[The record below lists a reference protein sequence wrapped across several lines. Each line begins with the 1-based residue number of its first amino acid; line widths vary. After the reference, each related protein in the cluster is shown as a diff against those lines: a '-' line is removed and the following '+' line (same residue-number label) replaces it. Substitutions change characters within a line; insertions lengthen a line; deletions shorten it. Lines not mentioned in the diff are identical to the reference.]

1 MLEIKSYDDW
11 TNSEDQL
18 QADPVDSLK
27 NYADYVRSGYYK
39 AGMLNEENERE
50 IISGVQERA
59 IGDGLIAP
67 DAPEEEQNNFLG
79 SLVGP
84 TQNNDTN
91 ARFVLDHLRTG
102 SESGIDPNDAKVAT
116 LDKYL
121 AMKQAAPEQ
130 VADLQPTVDEIL
142 ADKSLV
148 KRAKMSA
155 VDRGEYSIAAI
166 DEDDGSRSLY
176 TGATA
181 KPDSIKGEVDSLLAS
196 GAISTSDLYRIDQ
209 SVKPINGGLSN
220 SSENFRFDM
229 FRRTVGELAKNDKD
243 LGDFI
248 QSSASAKR
256 EAKLAEQNTTGEAI
270 LAGAKTALSYP
281 FIKFGEAVVGAGNIL
296 MGKETQEPAY
306 APDTKVSDI
315 LAGNDEI
322 RKKFSAEEIEKFS
335 NDLTTTAAG
344 AVYRADRP
352 ETGIATDSMGN
363 TLIAPQLLANKQAF
377 EAAVTVAP
385 LNADQQKQARSER
398 TVLLEQS
405 APELKRVILEE
416 EPEAASAYAKAKASG
431 LTDAQFVE
439 QWVGE
444 SKNYDAF
451 NTRLEQFGKSAW
463 KTVAEIPL
471 GLAALGG
478 NEWATKQM
486 VDMSRDQSRREEYAR
501 LFGDQFGL
509 GFQMINTVPQVA
521 TDIALTIG
529 TGGIFAGAKTLAK
542 TGALSVKSLLRTS
555 AKFALSNVDEAAA
568 VAFKSAAVAGGEA
581 GVGNAI
587 KSVGASLAT
596 KFAEQSPVFT
606 TSFIRSATS
615 TYGSIYS
622 QMPDT
627 MSHEEKHKNS
637 LGYAMAAGLSTGI
650 ITSGMGLLGRGGVE
664 EIATKRVRA
673 MFAGET
679 EESVL
684 ASGGKPVPVDKMNY
698 RQAKQVYENLK
709 NEGQFVSDAVFQ
721 KAMRSA
727 ISGTYKNWM
736 RTTLGGALH
745 ESIEEALDQGVQMKL
760 EDAALDKET
769 PLSEKVAQVFTAGII
784 GGVMGGVSAG
794 ATQFGKVNKSEAAL
808 VYEGKASGL
817 ENIAKKLRETNS
829 NATADYVQR
838 LMDDAR
844 AKANAATQADIKA
857 QEGVAKGKAT
867 EVVADVKE
875 KQVVPIDT
883 FLQAFFGKPQVA
895 AEQEVAQ
902 PETVTF
908 LNDLIGEPASYGGF
922 SGTLELADN
931 QEEVRLKLDRPYKQ
945 KGGEPVTHINL
956 GPRLQNADSVI
967 TKYPTLMR
975 TGDDIYG
982 IKAGTPYITVGST
995 KEKFAPKP
1003 LPEGQT
1009 IDDRFEVMRDDDGT
1023 VRSITIKDA
1032 VSLKN
1037 GTVSMPVSVTDPSMI
1052 RAFAKEYNIDIAPPA
1067 PELADGQLQFGF
1079 AEGEI
1084 KDAEAP
1090 TEEEVAKGTE
1100 GQLEFN
1106 LDQTPEQQATQAIL
1120 NRFDTEISDIKEKLK
1135 DTNLNEVRR
1144 GRLQDR
1150 LKRIQKD
1157 KRSYSAETIQM
1168 GMLTPDQQA
1177 LYNSPDV
1184 EWNTQLDQIRNSYE
1198 LTQDIAPVVTKIL
1211 RGSLKYNT
1219 AQTFESVD
1227 SDLLD
1232 TIQEM
1237 ADEIV
1242 SFAADT
1248 DNQVSD
1254 KIRKETLTYYNG
1266 LSDRIKLVR
1275 QYVDERDINTI
1286 KNELEDLGYEV
1297 TQQLRKPEP
1306 KPYPVTNIL
1315 HYLISKG
1322 KLKTVDIVAGLEAE
1336 GDTGSL
1342 TKQTLSDFK
1351 YIPETREIE
1360 FNDPD
1365 GNVIYFPLNNVDIS
1379 STEMQKKLAK
1389 NEANAKAFIK
1399 EERASAKAAAN
1410 APEPEV
1416 EPEIP
1421 LDERVTNF
1429 LTLVTNYTNK
1439 LSELKGRSKLLDKSR
1454 TDQARVEAEFK
1465 VIRSEANQAIKD
1477 TLTSLAAE
1485 IKERNDLQEGLRREM
1500 VDQIT
1505 LSIFGK
1511 GGFVPVSGSKAQFG
1525 RIIEPSV
1532 GLKTKSVVY
1541 PADKFRVSTEEDF
1554 FNQLVQS
1561 GQVVNLPTVGATIAS
1576 AANMFTTNN
1585 GLLTYPA
1592 FSEAIV
1598 ERVENEGQEVANPN
1612 AYIKDKNNL
1621 LRERVHQLYPPT
1633 GSVEYIFEGP
1643 QGKQVDTRLAAQ
1655 LESKRVELSNIKAK
1669 AKAKNFDAST
1679 QIATIEK
1686 EITELRKKVK
1696 DIPKYRIGKGVF
1708 DMIRS
1713 QKLTDQFYPVEK
1725 GYLNGEAV
1733 TYGVFTNDIEII
1745 RAQIADSLRIVI
1757 PASFKGILNPA
1768 IHVAS
1773 DGVTV
1778 DGYFEPARDNPVLIG
1793 QFLSKLDTRRNSS
1806 EDPEDKARRTKYD
1819 VRAEL
1824 FVNNMVKP
1832 SDIKKFDLGTS
1843 GLIKLVYDGA
1853 TRFLKANAYSP
1864 SPDAKLPL
1872 TTEGIEEAS
1881 RDALIDFTSRIN
1893 EWRLA
1898 KHVVAKVIASI
1909 DWKTRIR
1916 SSEGK
1921 ELIARALNTSVSNN
1935 NVAFNDLP
1943 QELRRLL
1950 IKEDT
1955 NNLTDAVKNSNLAY
1969 YVREMFSGLDDKTI
1983 ANNIVKLDIGFKGT
1997 DPTSVMKQYGMYLFQ
2012 NATSIEG
2019 KFYTM
2024 PDPRKYLAETKI
2036 VEGKAKTTLGRDFST
2051 IANKHAKRERAEST
2065 NLPSI
2070 SIDALEE
2077 TFGGDFEFSDLVAG
2091 GRPYWQILL
2100 DATQQRRE
2108 MGLTLNDYTDNTYS
2122 ERFGVALSPF
2132 STVFHDRGQL
2142 LATELENTVRGNK
2155 ELGKAFRAIAK
2166 MVNLDTPAELAKV
2179 SDDVLVSILAKKLSD
2194 DALFRTNGGYA
2205 NVVMSLLS
2213 ETQEGQMAAGLMILK
2228 GWLPPVMIATRDDK
2242 RVQVPLRSPSERQS
2256 KVPASPPTPRNAS
2269 PVGFVIIEEAKR
2281 VSEAEAKN
2289 EYVTTIADVEA
2300 YEANKQKALARI
2312 AGTLTKLG
2320 EEKAIALQTIE
2331 EARARISNG
2340 FNLLNAMVRPEVG
2353 PASARGADIKV
2364 ISGDERAFWTSALT
2378 TQVNTGLAE
2387 IESLSRKLSNY
2398 QKLVS
2403 AQEQSTANNP
2413 SRLDLEIKRYSIALK
2428 DPKLINDPEQRTL
2441 LRDKYNE
2448 LNSLKHYITFNGQSI
2463 IDGITS
2469 SIKTKQ
2475 DQFDRIS
2482 NVKGNGASALYGVI
2496 LDIESSFQQLTNNR
2510 EYIDRLSDASKG
2522 LVESEIKRVEYLMS
2536 LPQWKQLAIAT
2547 ENHPAQLRFRT
2558 DLDPEQQSRVDKYN
2572 KDLKTKQDYDAFA
2585 TQRKEELRNSLVENG
2600 ISGLGSELLTPYVD
2614 PADVV
2619 APEFFEGVNWGRR
2632 PEMYTNAEATGPVEV
2647 TTPRSPEEVA
2657 KNIRQFSE
2665 SINSITKGINVNPNG
2680 VEVTELPTRVTEGG
2694 QTKVL
2699 SKVRPVSYESEIP
2712 SNAVDYPTRMTNEG
2726 RARVLPRVR
2735 SIDQIRFDF
2744 SLSTLDPAL
2753 RDVARQENIR
2763 MMNELGLVS
2772 EDSNSILRALS
2783 VLSNRGT
2790 AQQQAIVSILNAAP
2804 DLIRSVN
2811 IGIVD
2816 MQASFA
2822 GLYDK
2827 SNNTIL
2833 LNLSEHNGRGLA
2845 DVLLHELIHA
2855 VTVRVINNP
2864 TTAQQR
2870 AAVQRLEQIRNF
2882 ALANAIKNGI
2892 DTDPTMQLGLSSLE
2906 EFVTYALTAPEFT
2919 PLLNGLTKPQER
2931 TILRRM
2937 IDGILSIFGFEPKS
2951 RPQTA
2956 NAINELLDFTKMS
2969 LAHSNT
2975 FNMDS
2980 RWSSTLPNVSSENA
2994 KASNITRIKAAE
3006 KIQQTLRN
3014 AAEGSDA
3021 IVYASS
3027 RLRLV
3032 SSIQP
3037 SIQQALGEAVRYNE
3051 QIGAKETGEVLR
3063 PHMTQK
3069 QSVLLDVLLERV
3081 SPDLR
3086 VSFLNNLDSAYY
3098 RNNKE
3103 GIPSG
3108 VYLTR
3113 SNAIELYLDN
3123 LQLSPMK
3130 ALAQTYLHEMV
3141 HAATVESIRSNSSY
3155 RAEIKDLMTHVKNN
3169 LPRRTKAYGFTDELE
3184 FISEALSNS
3193 RFQTLLSSVPSRR
3206 EGNLTVLDEL
3216 VDFVKRVLGIK
3227 NRGTALEDALELAL
3241 LTTGDIDGLRPLSP
3255 NESSTFDEITITQN
3269 SQSEGGKITQR
3280 RYAVRGTTP
3289 PHMSDPKYLDSVKAG
3304 KLDYARK
3311 VVDRLAEMY
3320 GLDPQLEPTVLY
3332 NKSGEVIPL
3341 AERFAE
3347 AYSNTRYV
3355 RGSEAQGQGTV
3366 DAFDKEYLAAVE
3378 AGDTATM
3385 QRMVDEAAKAAGF
3398 ERVYHGTFAGYAPR
3412 STEKTIK
3419 LTLENLNFP
3428 AFFTN
3433 SQGDPSYK
3441 TRGGMD
3447 TRRGTSVEAFARIT
3461 DGYTVGPQD
3470 QYRHYEIQNRTD
3482 LKSAAAITYD
3492 EAGNVIPLS
3501 QRFDLN
3507 SKDIRYVRGSEAQG
3521 QGPIDVVSEI
3531 QRILPEGITLEF
3543 DNTMVGQMG
3552 ARRSRPN
3559 SIIVN
3564 PDTVNDLVYKLS
3576 DANARSAVRT
3586 FVDEELAHL
3595 ASYRTFTEDDF
3606 ANIAKNM
3613 GESMRGLVADMLYSN
3628 SESDYTKRQA
3638 MIAADLESGALTESD
3653 IAAEWVRSEM
3663 TRMAVGRSR
3672 EEHLAFLRT
3681 NPSLLAKFLEGV
3693 RAFITELKARF
3704 SKTPTASTAAKI
3716 SMASREFRSLR
3727 NGGVLPAPEVST
3739 EGELGDTTHFINA
3752 VEGNIAEGQED
3763 RTSFNLPIASTNP
3776 SKVAEFW
3783 KKAQQKMYDM
3793 PLELRRLTNQR
3804 DGSLGSIEYTMQD
3817 FAKRYPKLR
3826 DEALSAGIAIE
3837 DIGTI
3842 LGTTAPAVQGEARK
3856 ELQRKVRQFKAD
3868 NAEDPN
3874 ITRLAEDYEAK
3885 LTQPIADQFYV
3896 EFRKNQKVME
3906 DQLRAKGFGALVDYL
3921 VEFRQEVNKYKQIIN
3936 FDESNDVYLTR
3947 TFNYFTTEGW
3957 SLAASKGGIVEI
3969 DGKTVDFNKLRAA
3982 AADHFR
3988 AEVLFDAKNEG
3999 QTLTEDQIASKTIAY
4014 LDKYLKKLDEQAADS
4029 KELGTLNTV
4038 KRDVNRLLRKK
4049 DFDEPLR
4056 ALLGE
4061 VTDPFENAVRTI
4073 YSVGRLA
4080 ANDRFLRNF
4089 AREAIK
4095 SGLASRERT
4104 DGMTLLFPPN
4114 QNAELGDLAGLYVRS
4129 DVAAAIKQELGPKN
4143 RDQDTRSMELINSI
4157 GKGLAWVSGAA
4168 VTTQTLGSVGF
4179 YPRNIL
4185 GGMALSAAQ
4194 GIINPLYAREAARL
4208 SIRAN
4213 LLGAESQEQRDTI
4226 RRLTELQILRDETR
4240 GRMAMDM
4247 LNGFTAGVDEQ
4258 LDDLLNELVE
4268 VQATGDISKIAK
4280 RFNLKKGTKVTV
4292 EFLASLNNVIDS
4304 AFKVNAYMYELDQ
4317 LKKAYGTESLGS
4329 LEVKAARKVKLTFPT
4344 HSDQLSFAK
4353 SFNKSPFAMIVLPF
4367 VRWKSE
4373 VLRTMFNTIPLAMEE
4388 INSGNDVMRARGIKR
4403 LVGFSSTVAGGGT
4416 AFGLIFGSLFGLLT
4430 GGKDKEDKDQKLGRV
4445 LTNEELS
4452 ALREGLP
4459 DWQKNHGVFARLIG
4473 KDGVQVIDM
4482 SNILPHSQLTDIV
4495 KLGAQGNVKAIG
4507 EYIAKDLIG
4516 TQIAA
4521 NALFEVAKNQDG
4533 FGNPIA
4539 LQSDNA
4545 AQAYAK
4551 LFLHAAKSAFFPSAA
4566 KKIME
4571 ATRYGQQ
4578 DAMLLV
4584 AGELT
4589 GARPTVMKKS
4599 DIEYRAMSKIRTAMD
4614 EDLALLN
4621 PIYSAKGF
4629 DVGNVGDQVGKY
4641 QSATNVT
4648 QGRLYDFMQNM
4659 KSMGSTE
4666 EGLIATG
4673 KRARISNQRL
4683 GYAIAG
4689 ENYSWV
4695 PNEAAFKKII
4705 ENKTRGGEQ
4714 DPMPLVDELIKVT
4727 VPNKPINYNVAQPF
4741 IK

>member
-1 MLEIKSYDDW
+1 
-11 TNSEDQL
+11 
-18 QADPVDSLK
+18 
-27 NYADYVRSGYYK
+27 
-39 AGMLNEENERE
+39 
-50 IISGVQERA
+50 
-59 IGDGLIAP
+59 
-67 DAPEEEQNNFLG
+67 
-79 SLVGP
+79 
-84 TQNNDTN
+84 
-91 ARFVLDHLRTG
+91 
-102 SESGIDPNDAKVAT
+102 
-116 LDKYL
+116 
-121 AMKQAAPEQ
+121 
-130 VADLQPTVDEIL
+130 
-142 ADKSLV
+142 
-148 KRAKMSA
+148 
-155 VDRGEYSIAAI
+155 
-166 DEDDGSRSLY
+166 
-176 TGATA
+176 
-181 KPDSIKGEVDSLLAS
+181 
-196 GAISTSDLYRIDQ
+196 
-209 SVKPINGGLSN
+209 
-220 SSENFRFDM
+220 
-229 FRRTVGELAKNDKD
+229 
-243 LGDFI
+243 
-248 QSSASAKR
+248 
-256 EAKLAEQNTTGEAI
+256 
-270 LAGAKTALSYP
+270 
-281 FIKFGEAVVGAGNIL
+281 
-296 MGKETQEPAY
+296 
-306 APDTKVSDI
+306 
-315 LAGNDEI
+315 
-322 RKKFSAEEIEKFS
+322 
-335 NDLTTTAAG
+335 
-344 AVYRADRP
+344 
-352 ETGIATDSMGN
+352 
-363 TLIAPQLLANKQAF
+363 
-377 EAAVTVAP
+377 
-385 LNADQQKQARSER
+385 
-398 TVLLEQS
+398 
-405 APELKRVILEE
+405 
-416 EPEAASAYAKAKASG
+416 
-431 LTDAQFVE
+431 
-439 QWVGE
+439 
-444 SKNYDAF
+444 
-451 NTRLEQFGKSAW
+451 
-463 KTVAEIPL
+463 
-471 GLAALGG
+471 
-478 NEWATKQM
+478 
-486 VDMSRDQSRREEYAR
+486 
-501 LFGDQFGL
+501 
-509 GFQMINTVPQVA
+509 
-521 TDIALTIG
+521 
-529 TGGIFAGAKTLAK
+529 
-542 TGALSVKSLLRTS
+542 
-555 AKFALSNVDEAAA
+555 
-568 VAFKSAAVAGGEA
+568 
-581 GVGNAI
+581 
-587 KSVGASLAT
+587 
-596 KFAEQSPVFT
+596 
-606 TSFIRSATS
+606 
-615 TYGSIYS
+615 
-622 QMPDT
+622 
-627 MSHEEKHKNS
+627 
-637 LGYAMAAGLSTGI
+637 
-650 ITSGMGLLGRGGVE
+650 MGLLGHGGVE

-684 ASGGKPVPVDKMNY
+684 AAGGKPVPVDKMNY

-709 NEGQFVSDAVFQ
+709 NDGQFVSDATFQ

-745 ESIEEALDQGVQMKL
+745 ESIEEAMDQGIQMKL

-769 PLSEKVAQVFTAGII
+769 PLSEKVAQVFTAGLI
-784 GGVMGGVSAG
+784 GGVMGGTTSG
-794 ATQFGKVNKSEAAL
+794 ATQFGKVNKSEQAL
-808 VYEGKASGL
+808 VYEGRASAL
-817 ENIAKKLRETNS
+817 ENVANQLRKTNS

-838 LMDDAR
+838 MIDDAR
-844 AKANAATQADIKA
+844 SKANAATQADIKA
-857 QEGVAKGKAT
+857 QEGITKGKST
-867 EVVADVKE
+867 EVVADAKE
-875 KQVVPIDT
+875 KPVVPIDT
-883 FLQAFFGKPQVA
+883 FLQAFFGKPQT
-895 AEQEVAQ
+895 QEEAQ

-908 LNDLIGEPASYGGF
+908 LNDLIGEPASVGEF

-931 QEEVRLKLDRPYKQ
+931 QEEVRLKLDKPYTQ
-945 KGGEPVTHINL
+945 KGGVTITHMNL
-956 GPRLQNADSVI
+956 GPRLQNADNVI

-975 TGDDIYG
+975 TGDDLYG
-982 IKAGTPYITVGST
+982 VKAGTPYVLVGKS
-995 KEKFAPKP
+995 KQKFAPKP

-1009 IDDRFEVMRDDDGT
+1009 VDDRFEVVRDDDGI

-1032 VSLKN
+1032 VSLNN
-1037 GTVSMPVSVTDPSMI
+1037 GIVSMPVSVTNPSMI

-1067 PELADGQLQFGF
+1067 PELVDGQLQFGF

-1084 KDAEAP
+1084 KDAGAP

-1106 LDQTPEQQATQAIL
+1106 LDQTPEQQATQAVL

-1135 DTNLNEVRR
+1135 GTNLNEVRKA
-1144 GRLQDR
+1144 RLQDR
-1150 LKRIQKD
+1150 LKRLQKD

-1184 EWNTQLDQIRNSYE
+1184 EWNTQLDQIRNSYD
-1198 LTQDIAPVVTKIL
+1198 LTQDIAPIVYKIL
-1211 RGSLKYNT
+1211 KGSLKYNT
-1219 AQTFESVD
+1219 AQTFESID

-1232 TIQEM
+1232 TVQEM
-1237 ADEIV
+1237 ANEIV
-1242 SFAADT
+1242 DFAADT

-1254 KIRKETLTYYNG
+1254 KIREETLTYYNG

-1275 QYVDERDINTI
+1275 LYIDERDTDTI

-1297 TQQLRKPEP
+1297 TQQLQKPEP

-1322 KLKTVDIVAGLEAE
+1322 KLKTVDIVVGLEAE
-1336 GDTGSL
+1336 GATGSL
-1342 TKQTLSDFK
+1342 TRQTLTGFK
-1351 YIPETREIE
+1351 YFPIEREIE
-1360 FNDPD
+1360 FNNAD
-1365 GNVIYFPLNNVDIS
+1365 GNVIYFPLSNVDIS
-1379 STEMQKKLAK
+1379 SKEIQKKLSQ

-1399 EERASAKAAAN
+1399 EEKAAAKAAAN

-1421 LDERVTNF
+1421 LDERVTSF
-1429 LTLVTNYTNK
+1429 LTLVNGYVGRVN
-1439 LSELKGRSKLLDKSR
+1439 ELNGRIETLKKSR
-1454 TDQARVEAEFK
+1454 TDKARVQAELK

-1477 TLTSLAAE
+1477 TLTSLVAE

-1505 LSIFGK
+1505 ASIFGK

-1621 LRERVHQLYPPT
+1621 LRERVHKLYPPT
-1633 GSVEYIFEGP
+1633 GSVKYVFEGP
-1643 QGKQVDTRLAAQ
+1643 QGTQVNAKLASQ
-1655 LESKRVELSNIKAK
+1655 LESKRVELSNVKTKAE
-1669 AKAKNFDAST
+1669 AKNYDAST

-1686 EITELRKKVK
+1686 EIAELRKKVK
-1696 DIPKYRIGKGVF
+1696 DVPKYNIGKAAF
-1708 DMIRS
+1708 DMVRS
-1713 QKLTDQFYPVEK
+1713 QEFTDQFYPVER
-1725 GYLNGEAV
+1725 GYLNNEAV
-1733 TYGVFTNDIEII
+1733 TYGVFTNDLEIT
-1745 RAQIADSLRIVI
+1745 RAQIADGLRIVI
-1757 PASFKGILNPA
+1757 PASFKGVLNPA

-1793 QFLSKLDTRRNSS
+1793 QYRSKLDTRRNSS
-1806 EDPEDKARRTKYD
+1806 EDPDDKDRRTKYD

-1824 FVNNMVKP
+1824 FVDNMVKP

-1843 GLIKLVYDGA
+1843 GLIKLVFDGA
-1853 TRFLKANAYSP
+1853 TRFLTANAYSP
-1864 SPDAKLPL
+1864 NPDVKLPL
-1872 TTEGIEEAS
+1872 TTEGIEDAAS
-1881 RDALIDFTSRIN
+1881 DALVDFTSQLN
-1893 EWRLA
+1893 EYRLA
-1898 KHVVAKVIASI
+1898 QHVVKKVIASL
-1909 DWKTRIR
+1909 DWKARIKNE
-1916 SSEGK
+1916 EGR
-1921 ELIARALNTSVSNN
+1921 ELVARAIDTNVSDTKIE
-1935 NVAFNDLP
+1935 FGDLP
-1943 QELRRLL
+1943 QNLRRLL
-1950 IKEDT
+1950 IKEDS
-1955 NNLTDAVKNSNLAY
+1955 NNLTDAVKNSNLTY

-1983 ANNIVKLDIGFKGT
+1983 ANNIVKLGIGFQGT

-2024 PDPRKYLAETKI
+2024 PDPRKYLTTTQI
-2036 VEGKAKTTLGRDFST
+2036 VDGKAKTNIGRDFFR
-2051 IANKHAKRERAEST
+2051 IANKHAKRERADST

-2070 SIDALEE
+2070 SIDALQE
-2077 TFGGDFEFSDLVAG
+2077 TFGGDFEFSDLIAG
-2091 GRPYWQILL
+2091 GRPDWQILL

-2122 ERFGVALSPF
+2122 ERFGIALSPF
-2132 STVFHDRGQL
+2132 DSVFHDRGQL
-2142 LATELENTVRGNK
+2142 LAAELENTVKGNK
-2155 ELGKAFRAIAK
+2155 ELGKAFRDIAK
-2166 MVNLDTPAELAKV
+2166 MVGLDTPAELAKI
-2179 SDDVLVSILAKKLSD
+2179 SDDVLVSVLAKKLSD
-2194 DALFRTNGGYA
+2194 DSLFRTNNGYA
-2205 NVVMSLLS
+2205 NIAMSLLS
-2213 ETQEGQMAAGLMILK
+2213 ETEAGQRAAGLMILK
-2228 GWLPPVMIATRDDK
+2228 GWLPPVMIETRDN
-2242 RVQVPLRSPSERQS
+2242 RLVQVPLRSPSEREN
-2256 KVPASPPTPRNAS
+2256 KVPAAPKGTAPK
-2269 PVGFVIIEEAKR
+2269 EAIALGR
-2281 VSEAEAKN
+2281 VVRTAEAKGQ
-2289 EYVTTIADVEA
+2289 YVTTIEEA
-2300 YEANKQKALARI
+2300 ERYQANRDKALAKVD
-2312 AGTLTKLG
+2312 GTLTNLG
-2320 EEKAIALQTIE
+2320 EDKAIALQTIE
-2331 EARARISNG
+2331 EARARISDGFKILEAIIQPEAGEDVLNLANTDFWNNSGTVNRIISRFTKGQLDSLNG
-2340 FNLLNAMVRPEVG
+2340 
-2353 PASARGADIKV
+2353 
-2364 ISGDERAFWTSALT
+2364 
-2378 TQVNTGLAE
+2378 E
-2387 IESLSRKLSNY
+2387 IDSLKTKLSNY
-2398 QKLVS
+2398 EKLQKSGRKERTKEL
-2403 AQEQSTANNP
+2403 
-2413 SRLDLEIKRYSIALK
+2413 SRIDKAIAGYVKALEDPRLPNDSDQKIIFRQKYDELSSLKYHIIFNGQAIIDGLKSSIALRQSQIDK
-2428 DPKLINDPEQRTL
+2428 INKRT
-2441 LRDKYNE
+2441 
-2448 LNSLKHYITFNGQSI
+2448 
-2463 IDGITS
+2463 
-2469 SIKTKQ
+2469 
-2475 DQFDRIS
+2475 
-2482 NVKGNGASALYGVI
+2482 GNGAVLLDSVI
-2496 LDIESSFQQLTNNR
+2496 LDIESSFKQLKNNR
-2510 EYIDRLSDASKG
+2510 EYVARLSDKSKE
-2522 LVESEIKRVEYLMS
+2522 VIDIAVKRIEYLMS
-2536 LPQWKQLAIAT
+2536 LPEWKQLAIAT
-2547 ENHPAQLRFRT
+2547 ANHPAQLRFRT
-2558 DLDPEQQSRVDKYN
+2558 DLTPEQQSRVDKYN
-2572 KDLKTKQDYDAFA
+2572 KDLKIKQDYDAFA
-2585 TQRKEELRNSLVENG
+2585 TQQKEDLRNALITNG
-2600 ISGLGSELLTPYVD
+2600 VNVFGSDLLTTYVD
-2614 PADVV
+2614 PVDVV
-2619 APEFFEGVNWGRR
+2619 PSEFFE
-2632 PEMYTNAEATGPVEV
+2632 EV
-2647 TTPRSPEEVA
+2647 TTPRTPEEIA
-2657 KNIRQFSE
+2657 QNLQQFGE
-2665 SINSITKGINVNPNG
+2665 SLSAITGGVDVNPNA

-2712 SNAVDYPTRMTNEG
+2712 SNAVDYATRMTNEG
-2726 RARVLPRVR
+2726 IVRALPKTR
-2735 SIDQIRFDF
+2735 SIERMTIDF

-2753 RDVARQENIR
+2753 REAARQENIR

-2855 VTVRVINNP
+2855 VTVKVINNP

-2937 IDGILSIFGFEPKS
+2937 IDAVLSIFGFEAKS

-2980 RWSSTLPNVSSENA
+2980 RWASTLPNVPSENA
-2994 KASNITRIKAAE
+2994 KASNITRLKAAE

-3014 AAEGSDA
+3014 AAEGSGTILYAEGGLRRKGSFPPAVQQYLGDA
-3021 IVYASS
+3021 VK
-3027 RLRLV
+3027 
-3032 SSIQP
+3032 
-3037 SIQQALGEAVRYNE
+3037 YNK
-3051 QIGAKETGEVLR
+3051 QIGVKETGELLR

-3069 QSVLLDVLLERV
+3069 QSVLLDVLLERT

-3086 VSFLNNLDSAYY
+3086 VSFLINLDSAYY
-3098 RNNKE
+3098 RSHIE
-3103 GIPSG
+3103 GIPRG
-3108 VYLTR
+3108 VYLLK
-3113 SNAIELYLDN
+3113 SNAIELYLDS
-3123 LQLSPMK
+3123 LSLSPMK
-3130 ALAQTYLHEMV
+3130 SLAQTYLHEMV
-3141 HAATVESIRSNSSY
+3141 HAATVASILRNSSY
-3155 RAEIKDLMTHVKNN
+3155 KAEIKDLMVYVKNS
-3169 LPRRTKAYGFTDELE
+3169 LPKKTKAYGFTNELE

-3193 RFQTLLSSVPSRR
+3193 KFQTLLSSVPSRR
-3206 EGNLTVLDEL
+3206 EGSLTVLDEL
-3216 VDFVKRVLGIK
+3216 IDFVKRVLGIK
-3227 NRGTALEDALELAL
+3227 NRGSALEDALELAL
-3241 LTTGDIDGLRPLSP
+3241 LTTGDIDSLRPLLPSEP
-3255 NESSTFDEITITQN
+3255 STFDEITITRNPQP
-3269 SQSEGGKITQR
+3269 EGGEITQR
-3280 RYAVRGTTP
+3280 RYVSSVKVQP
-3289 PHMSDPKYLDSVKAG
+3289 PHFSDPKYLGSIKAG
-3304 KLDYARK
+3304 KLDYAEK
-3311 VVDRLAEMY
+3311 VIERLAKLY

-3332 NKSGEVIPL
+3332 DENGEVIPL
-3341 AERFAE
+3341 ADRFAE
-3347 AYSNTRYV
+3347 AYNNTRYV
-3355 RGSEAQGQGTV
+3355 RGSEAKGQGASSFEFRDPEDNTLLSGPNTLIV
-3366 DAFDKEYLAAVE
+3366 SKNTSEGIVRSTTSDPLALSMGAIDEGNPEGPFRVSIFQD
-3378 AGDTATM
+3378 DTALSH
-3385 QRMVDEAAKAAGF
+3385 ESF
-3398 ERVYHGTFAGYAPR
+3398 
-3412 STEKTIK
+3412 
-3419 LTLENLNFP
+3419 
-3428 AFFTN
+3428 N
-3433 SQGDPSYK
+3433 SL
-3441 TRGGMD
+3441 R
-3447 TRRGTSVEAFARIT
+3447 
-3461 DGYTVGPQD
+3461 
-3470 QYRHYEIQNRTD
+3470 
-3482 LKSAAAITYD
+3482 
-3492 EAGNVIPLS
+3492 
-3501 QRFDLN
+3501 
-3507 SKDIRYVRGSEAQG
+3507 EAQSYAEVVASNKEKEG
-3521 QGPIDVVSEI
+3521 VRVVRKGATSRVDSNSIDVVSEM

-3543 DNTMVGQMG
+3543 DNTMLGQLG
-3552 ARRSRPN
+3552 ARRSKPN

-3564 PDTVNDLVYKLS
+3564 PDTVNDLVYGLTP
-3576 DANARSAVRT
+3576 ANARSAVRT

-3606 ANIAKNM
+3606 ANIAKGM
-3613 GESMRGLVADMLYSN
+3613 GEGMRGLVADMLYSN

-3638 MIAADLESGALTESD
+3638 MIAADLESGALRESD

-3663 TRMAVGRSR
+3663 TRIAVGRSR
-3672 EEHLAFLRT
+3672 EENLAFLRT
-3681 NPSLLAKFLEGV
+3681 NPSLLAKFIEAV
-3693 RAFITELKARF
+3693 RAFVTKLKAQF
-3704 SKTPTASTAAKI
+3704 ATNPTASTAAKI

-3727 NGGVLPAPEVST
+3727 NGGVLPAPELST
-3739 EGELGDTTHFINA
+3739 AGELGDTTHFINA

-3783 KKAQQKMYDM
+3783 KKAQEKMYDM

-3804 DGSLGSIEYTMQD
+3804 DGSLGSIEYTMSD

-3885 LTQPIADQFYV
+3885 LSQPIADQFYV
-3896 EFRKNQKVME
+3896 EFRKNQKVVE
-3906 DQLRAKGFGALVDYL
+3906 DQLRARGFGALVDYL
-3921 VEFRQEVNKYKQIIN
+3921 VEFRQEINKYKQMIN

-3982 AADHFR
+3982 AADHFK
-3988 AEVLFDAKNEG
+3988 AEVLFDAKQEG
-3999 QTLTEDQIASKTIAY
+3999 QTLTEEQVASKTIAY
-4014 LDKYLKKLDEQAADS
+4014 LDKYLKKLDEQAAES

-4038 KRDVNRLLRKK
+4038 KRDVNLLLHKK
-4049 DFDEPLR
+4049 DFDAPLR
-4056 ALLGE
+4056 ELLGE

-4089 AREAIK
+4089 AREAVK
-4095 SGLASRERT
+4095 TGLASRERT
-4104 DGMTLLFPPN
+4104 DGMELPFHPS

-4129 DVAAAIKQELGPKN
+4129 DVAAAVRQELGPKN

-4213 LLGAESQEQRDTI
+4213 ILAAESQEQRDTI

-4317 LKKAYGTESLGS
+4317 LKKAYGTESLSS
-4329 LEVKAARKVKLTFPT
+4329 LEVRAARKVKLTFPT
-4344 HSDQLSFAK
+4344 HSDQVSVAK

-4373 VLRTMFNTIPLAMEE
+4373 VLRTMINTVPLAMEE
-4388 INSGNDVMRARGIKR
+4388 INSGNDVMKARGIKR

-4416 AFGLIFGSLFGLLT
+4416 AFGLVFGTLFSLLT
-4430 GGKDKEDKDQKLGRV
+4430 GGKDDEDKALGRV

-4452 ALREGLP
+4452 TLREGLP

-4473 KDGVQVIDM
+4473 KDGIQVIDM

-4495 KLGAQGNVKAIG
+4495 KLGAQGNFKGIG

-4521 NALFEVAKNQDG
+4521 NALFEVSKNQDS

-4539 LQSDNA
+4539 LQSDNV
-4545 AQAYAK
+4545 AQAYGK
-4551 LFLHAAKSAFFPSAA
+4551 LFLHAAKSAFAPSIL
-4566 KKIME
+4566 KKTIE
-4571 ATRYGQQ
+4571 VLRYGQQ
-4578 DAMLLV
+4578 DAGLLV

-4589 GARPTVMKKS
+4589 GARPTIMKKS
-4599 DIEYRAMSKIRTAMD
+4599 DIEYRAMSKIRSAMD

-4648 QGRLYDFMQNM
+4648 QGRLYDFIQGM
-4659 KSMGSTE
+4659 KSLGSTE
-4666 EGLIATG
+4666 EGLITTG

-4727 VPNKPINYNVAQPF
+4727 SPNKLINYNVAQPF

>member
-11 TNSEDQL
+11 TNTEDQL
-18 QADPVDSLK
+18 QPDPVDNLK
-27 NYADYVRSGYYK
+27 NYANYVRSGYYK
-39 AGMLNEENERE
+39 AGMLNEDNERE

-59 IGDGLIAP
+59 ISDGLISP
-67 DAPEEEQNNFLG
+67 DAPEDEQNSFLG

-84 TQNNDTN
+84 TQNSDTN

-116 LDKYL
+116 LNKYL
-121 AMKQAAPEQ
+121 ALKPNAPEQ
-130 VADLQPTVDEIL
+130 VADLQPLVDEML

-155 VDRGEYSIAAI
+155 VDRGEYSVAAI

-176 TGATA
+176 TGPTA
-181 KPDSIKGEVDSLLAS
+181 KPDSVKGEVDSLLAS

-220 SSENFRFDM
+220 TSESFRFDM

-243 LGDFI
+243 LGDLI

-256 EAKLAEQNTTGEAI
+256 EAKTAEQRTTGEAI
-270 LAGAKTALSYP
+270 FEGAKTVVSYP
-281 FIKFGEAVVGAGNIL
+281 FIKFGEAVVDTGNFL
-296 MGKETQEPAY
+296 MGKETKEPAY

-377 EAAVTVAP
+377 EAAVTAAP
-385 LNADQQKQARSER
+385 LNKEQQKQARFER
-398 TVLLEQS
+398 GVLLEQN
-405 APELKRVILEE
+405 APDLKRVILEE
-416 EPEAASAYAKAKASG
+416 EPEAVGAYAKAKADG

-439 QWVGE
+439 QWVGN
-444 SKNYDAF
+444 SKNYDGF

-463 KTVAEIPL
+463 KNVVEFPVGI
-471 GLAALGG
+471 AALSG
-478 NEWATKQM
+478 NEQAAKYM
-486 VDMSRDQSRREEYAR
+486 SDMAKDQSRREEYAK

-509 GFQMINTVPQVA
+509 GFQIINTIPQVA

-529 TGGIFAGAKTLAK
+529 TGGVFAGAKTLAK
-542 TGALSVKSLLRTS
+542 TGALSAKSMLRTS

-568 VAFKSAAVAGGEA
+568 LAFKSAAAAGGEA
-581 GVGNAI
+581 GIGNAI

-622 QMPDT
+622 QLPDT
-627 MSHEEKHKNS
+627 MSHEEKHKNA
-637 LGYAMAAGLSTGI
+637 LGYALAAGLSTGV
-650 ITSGMGLLGRGGVE
+650 ITSGMGLLGHGGVE
-664 EIATKRVRA
+664 EVATNRVRA

-684 ASGGKPVPVDKMNY
+684 ASGGKVVPVDKMNY

-709 NEGQFVSDAVFQ
+709 NDGQFVSDAAFQ
-721 KAMRSA
+721 KAMRGA

-736 RTTLGGALH
+736 RTTIGGALH
-745 ESIEEALDQGVQMKL
+745 ESVEEALDQGVQMKL

-769 PLSEKVAQVFTAGII
+769 PLSEKVAQVFTAGFI
-784 GGVMGGVSAG
+784 GGVMGGATSG
-794 ATQFGKVNKSEAAL
+794 AMQFGKVNKSEQAL
-808 VYEGKASGL
+808 VYEGRASAL
-817 ENIAKKLRETNS
+817 ENVANQLRKTNS

-838 LMDDAR
+838 MIDDAR
-844 AKANAATQADIKA
+844 SKANAATQADIKA
-857 QEGVAKGKAT
+857 QEGVSKGKST
-867 EVVADVKE
+867 EVVADAKE
-875 KQVVPIDT
+875 KPVVPIDT
-883 FLQAFFGKPQVA
+883 FLQAFFGKPQT
-895 AEQEVAQ
+895 QEEAQ

-908 LNDLIGEPASYGGF
+908 LNDLIGEPASVGEF
-922 SGTLELADN
+922 SGTLELADD
-931 QEEVRLKLDRPYKQ
+931 QEEVRLKLDKPYTQ
-945 KGGEPVTHINL
+945 KGGVTITHMNL
-956 GPRLQNADSVI
+956 GPRLQNADNVI

-975 TGDDIYG
+975 TGDDLYG
-982 IKAGTPYITVGST
+982 VKAGTPYVLVGKS
-995 KEKFAPKP
+995 KQKFAPKP
-1003 LPEGQT
+1003 LPEGQVV
-1009 IDDRFEVMRDDDGT
+1009 DNRFEVMRDDDGI

-1032 VSLKN
+1032 VSLNN
-1037 GTVSMPVSVTDPSMI
+1037 GIVSMPVSVTNPSMI

-1067 PELADGQLQFGF
+1067 PELVDGQLQFGF

-1090 TEEEVAKGTE
+1090 TEEEVAKRTE

-1106 LDQTPEQQATQAIL
+1106 LDQTPEQQATQAVLTDYDKKIADL
-1120 NRFDTEISDIKEKLK
+1120 KERIKDPK
-1135 DTNLNEVRR
+1135 LNEVRKV
-1144 GRLQDR
+1144 GLQVR
-1150 LKRIQKD
+1150 LKSLQKA
-1157 KRSYSAETIQM
+1157 RRNYSAETIQM

-1198 LTQDIAPVVTKIL
+1198 LTQDISPVVSKIL
-1211 RGSLKYNT
+1211 NGKLNNKYVT
-1219 AQTFESVD
+1219 ASTFESID

-1232 TIQEM
+1232 VVQSM
-1237 ADEIV
+1237 ADDII
-1242 SFAADT
+1242 SFASDT

-1254 KIRKETLTYYNG
+1254 KIRKETLSYYGN
-1266 LSDRIKLVR
+1266 LSNRIDLVR
-1275 QYVDERDINTI
+1275 EYIDERDIESI
-1286 KNELEDLGYEV
+1286 KYDLEKEGIKV
-1297 TQQLRKPEP
+1297 TQQLQKPEP

-1336 GDTGSL
+1336 GATGPL
-1342 TKQTLSDFK
+1342 TRQTLTGFK

-1360 FNDPD
+1360 FNDAD
-1365 GNVIYFPLNNVDIS
+1365 GNVIYFPLSNVDIS
-1379 STEMQKKLAK
+1379 SKEIQKKLSQ

-1399 EERASAKAAAN
+1399 EEKAAAKAAAN

-1421 LDERVTNF
+1421 LDERVTSF
-1429 LTLVTNYTNK
+1429 LTLVNGYVGRVN
-1439 LSELKGRSKLLDKSR
+1439 ELNGRIETLKKSR
-1454 TDQARVEAEFK
+1454 TDKARVQAELK

-1477 TLTSLAAE
+1477 TLTSLVAE

-1505 LSIFGK
+1505 ASIFGK

-1525 RIIEPSV
+1525 KIIEPSV

-1592 FSEAIV
+1592 FSEAII

-1621 LRERVHQLYPPT
+1621 LRERVHKLYPPT
-1633 GSVEYIFEGP
+1633 GSVKYVFEGP
-1643 QGKQVDTRLAAQ
+1643 QGTQVNAKLASQ
-1655 LESKRVELSNIKAK
+1655 LESKRVELSNIKTK
-1669 AKAKNFDAST
+1669 AEAKNYNAST

-1686 EITELRKKVK
+1686 EIAELRKKVK
-1696 DIPKYRIGKGVF
+1696 DVPKYNIGKAAF
-1708 DMIRS
+1708 DMVRS
-1713 QKLTDQFYPVEK
+1713 QEFTDQFYPVER
-1725 GYLNGEAV
+1725 GYLNNEAV
-1733 TYGVFTNDIEII
+1733 TYGVFTNDLEIT
-1745 RAQIADSLRIVI
+1745 RAQIADGLRIVI
-1757 PASFKGILNPA
+1757 PASFKGVLNPA

-1793 QFLSKLDTRRNSS
+1793 QYRSKLDTRRNSS
-1806 EDPEDKARRTKYD
+1806 EDPDDKDRRTKYD

-1824 FVNNMVKP
+1824 FVDNMVKP

-1843 GLIKLVYDGA
+1843 GLIKLVFDGA
-1853 TRFLKANAYSP
+1853 TRFLTSNAYSP
-1864 SPDAKLPL
+1864 NPDVKLPL
-1872 TTEGIEEAS
+1872 TTEGIEDAAS
-1881 RDALIDFTSRIN
+1881 DALVDFTSQLN
-1893 EWRLA
+1893 EYRLA
-1898 KHVVAKVIASI
+1898 QHVVKKVIASL
-1909 DWKTRIR
+1909 DWKARIKNE
-1916 SSEGK
+1916 EGR
-1921 ELIARALNTSVSNN
+1921 ELVARAIDTNVSDTKIE
-1935 NVAFNDLP
+1935 FGDLP
-1943 QELRRLL
+1943 QNLRRLL
-1950 IKEDT
+1950 IKEDS
-1955 NNLTDAVKNSNLAY
+1955 NNLTDAVKNSNLTY

-1983 ANNIVKLDIGFKGT
+1983 ANNIVKLGIGFQGT

-2012 NATSIEG
+2012 NATNIEG

-2024 PDPRKYLAETKI
+2024 PDPRKYLTTTQI
-2036 VEGKAKTTLGRDFST
+2036 VDGKAKTNLGRDFFT
-2051 IANKHAKRERAEST
+2051 IANKHAKRERADST

-2070 SIDALEE
+2070 SIDALQE
-2077 TFGGDFEFSDLVAG
+2077 TFGGDFEFSDLIAG
-2091 GRPYWQILL
+2091 GRPDWQILL

-2132 STVFHDRGQL
+2132 DSVFHDRGQL
-2142 LATELENTVRGNK
+2142 LAAELENTVKGNK
-2155 ELGKAFRAIAK
+2155 ELGKAFRDIAK
-2166 MVNLDTPAELAKV
+2166 MVGLDTPAELAKI
-2179 SDDVLVSILAKKLSD
+2179 SDDVLVSVLAKKLSD
-2194 DALFRTNGGYA
+2194 DSLFRTNNGYA
-2205 NVVMSLLS
+2205 NITMALLS
-2213 ETQEGQMAAGLMILK
+2213 ETEVGQRAAGLMILK
-2228 GWLPPVMIATRDDK
+2228 GWLPPVMIETRDN
-2242 RVQVPLRSPSERQS
+2242 RLVQVPLRSPSEREN
-2256 KVPASPPTPRNAS
+2256 KTPASPPTPPNAS
-2269 PVGFVIIEEAKR
+2269 PVGFVIVEEGKR
-2281 VSEAEAKN
+2281 VREAEAKGQH
-2289 EYVTTIADVEA
+2289 VTTIEEA
-2300 YEANKQKALARI
+2300 ERYQANRDKALAKV
-2312 AGTLTKLG
+2312 AGTLTNLG

-2331 EARARISNG
+2331 DARARISDGFKILEAIIQPEAGEDVLNLANTDFWNNSGTVNRIISRFTKEQLDALNG
-2340 FNLLNAMVRPEVG
+2340 
-2353 PASARGADIKV
+2353 
-2364 ISGDERAFWTSALT
+2364 
-2378 TQVNTGLAE
+2378 E
-2387 IESLSRKLSNY
+2387 IGSLKTKLSNY
-2398 QKLVS
+2398 EKLQKSGRKERTKEL
-2403 AQEQSTANNP
+2403 
-2413 SRLDLEIKRYSIALK
+2413 SRIDKAIARYVKALK
-2428 DPKLINDPEQRTL
+2428 DPRLPNDS
-2441 LRDKYNE
+2441 DKKIIFRQKYDE
-2448 LNSLKHYITFNGQSI
+2448 LSSLKYHIIFNGQAI
-2463 IDGITS
+2463 IDGLKN
-2469 SIKTKQ
+2469 SIALRQSQIDGINKRT
-2475 DQFDRIS
+2475 
-2482 NVKGNGASALYGVI
+2482 GNGAELLDSVI
-2496 LDIESSFQQLTNNR
+2496 LDIESSFRQLKNNR
-2510 EYIDRLSDASKG
+2510 EYVARLSDKSKE
-2522 LVESEIKRVEYLMS
+2522 VIDIAVKRIEYLMS
-2536 LPQWKQLAIAT
+2536 LPEWERLAKAT
-2547 ENHPAQLRFRT
+2547 ENHPAQLRFKT
-2558 DLDPEQQSRVDKYN
+2558 KLTPEQRSRVDKYI
-2572 KDLKTKQDYDAFA
+2572 KSLEVRQAYDAFA
-2585 TQRKEELRNSLVENG
+2585 TQRKEDLRNALITNG
-2600 ISGLGSELLTPYVD
+2600 VNVFGSDLLTTYVD
-2614 PADVV
+2614 PVDVV
-2619 APEFFEGVNWGRR
+2619 PSEFFE
-2632 PEMYTNAEATGPVEV
+2632 EV
-2647 TTPRSPEEVA
+2647 TTTRTPEEIA
-2657 KNIRQFSE
+2657 QNLQQFGE
-2665 SINSITKGINVNPNG
+2665 SLSAITGGVNVNPNA

-2712 SNAVDYPTRMTNEG
+2712 SNAVDYATRMTNEG
-2726 RARVLPRVR
+2726 VVRALPKTR
-2735 SIDQIRFDF
+2735 SIERMTIDF

-2753 RDVARQENIR
+2753 REVARQENIR

-2783 VLSNRGT
+2783 VLGNRGT

-2855 VTVRVINNP
+2855 VTVKVINNP
-2864 TTAQQR
+2864 TTAQQS

-2937 IDGILSIFGFEPKS
+2937 IDAVLSIFGFEAKS
-2951 RPQTA
+2951 KPQTA

-2980 RWSSTLPNVSSENA
+2980 RWASTLPNVPSENA
-2994 KASNITRIKAAE
+2994 KASNITRLKAAE

-3021 IVYASS
+3021 I
-3027 RLRLV
+3027 
-3032 SSIQP
+3032 
-3037 SIQQALGEAVRYNE
+3037 
-3051 QIGAKETGEVLR
+3051 
-3063 PHMTQK
+3063 
-3069 QSVLLDVLLERV
+3069 LL
-3081 SPDLR
+3081 
-3086 VSFLNNLDSAYY
+3086 ATTT
-3098 RNNKE
+3098 
-3103 GIPSG
+3103 PSG
-3108 VYLTR
+3108 
-3113 SNAIELYLDN
+3113 
-3123 LQLSPMK
+3123 
-3130 ALAQTYLHEMV
+3130 
-3141 HAATVESIRSNSSY
+3141 
-3155 RAEIKDLMTHVKNN
+3155 
-3169 LPRRTKAYGFTDELE
+3169 
-3184 FISEALSNS
+3184 
-3193 RFQTLLSSVPSRR
+3193 
-3206 EGNLTVLDEL
+3206 
-3216 VDFVKRVLGIK
+3216 RV
-3227 NRGTALEDALELAL
+3227 
-3241 LTTGDIDGLRPLSP
+3241 
-3255 NESSTFDEITITQN
+3255 
-3269 SQSEGGKITQR
+3269 
-3280 RYAVRGTTP
+3280 
-3289 PHMSDPKYLDSVKAG
+3289 
-3304 KLDYARK
+3304 
-3311 VVDRLAEMY
+3311 
-3320 GLDPQLEPTVLY
+3320 
-3332 NKSGEVIPL
+3332 
-3341 AERFAE
+3341 
-3347 AYSNTRYV
+3347 
-3355 RGSEAQGQGTV
+3355 
-3366 DAFDKEYLAAVE
+3366 
-3378 AGDTATM
+3378 
-3385 QRMVDEAAKAAGF
+3385 
-3398 ERVYHGTFAGYAPR
+3398 
-3412 STEKTIK
+3412 
-3419 LTLENLNFP
+3419 
-3428 AFFTN
+3428 
-3433 SQGDPSYK
+3433 
-3441 TRGGMD
+3441 
-3447 TRRGTSVEAFARIT
+3447 
-3461 DGYTVGPQD
+3461 
-3470 QYRHYEIQNRTD
+3470 
-3482 LKSAAAITYD
+3482 
-3492 EAGNVIPLS
+3492 
-3501 QRFDLN
+3501 
-3507 SKDIRYVRGSEAQG
+3507 
-3521 QGPIDVVSEI
+3521 DVVSEM

-3543 DNTMVGQMG
+3543 DNTMLGQLG
-3552 ARRSRPN
+3552 ARRSKPN

-3564 PDTVNDLVYKLS
+3564 PDTVNDLVYGLTP
-3576 DANARSAVRT
+3576 ANARSAVRT

-3606 ANIAKNM
+3606 ANIAKGM
-3613 GESMRGLVADMLYSN
+3613 GEGMRGLVADMLYSN

-3638 MIAADLESGALTESD
+3638 MIAADLESGALRESD

-3663 TRMAVGRSR
+3663 TRIAVGRSR
-3672 EEHLAFLRT
+3672 EENLAFLRT
-3681 NPSLLAKFLEGV
+3681 NPSLLAKFVEAV
-3693 RAFITELKARF
+3693 RAFVTKLKAQF
-3704 SKTPTASTAAKI
+3704 ATNPTASTAAKI

-3727 NGGVLPAPEVST
+3727 NGGVLPAPELST
-3739 EGELGDTTHFINA
+3739 AGELGDTTHFINA

-3783 KKAQQKMYDM
+3783 KKAQEKMYDM
-3793 PLELRRLTNQR
+3793 PLELRRFINQR
-3804 DGSLGSIEYTMQD
+3804 DGSLGSIEYTMSD
-3817 FAKRYPKLR
+3817 FAKKYPKLR

-3885 LTQPIADQFYV
+3885 LSQPIADQFYV
-3896 EFRKNQKVME
+3896 EFRKEQMAME
-3906 DQLRAKGFGALVDYL
+3906 NQLRARGFGTLVDYL
-3921 VEFRQEVNKYKQIIN
+3921 VEFRQEINKYKQIIN

-3957 SLAASKGGIVEI
+3957 SLAASKGGVVEI
-3969 DGKTVDFNKLRAA
+3969 DGKTVDFNKLRSA
-3982 AADHFR
+3982 AADHFK
-3988 AEVLFDAKNEG
+3988 AEVLFDAKQEG
-3999 QTLTEDQIASKTIAY
+3999 QTLTEEQVASKTIAY
-4014 LDKYLKKLDEQAADS
+4014 LDKYLKKLDEQAAES
-4029 KELGTLNTV
+4029 KELGTFNTV
-4038 KRDVNRLLRKK
+4038 KRDVNLLLHKK
-4049 DFDEPLR
+4049 DFDAPLR
-4056 ALLGE
+4056 ELLGE

-4089 AREAIK
+4089 AREAVK
-4095 SGLASRERT
+4095 TGLASRERT
-4104 DGMTLLFPPN
+4104 DSMELLFHPS
-4114 QNAELGDLAGLYVRS
+4114 QNAELGELAGLYVRS
-4129 DVAAAIKQELGPKN
+4129 DVAAAVRQELGPKN

-4213 LLGAESQEQRDTI
+4213 ILAAESQEQRDTI

-4317 LKKAYGTESLGS
+4317 LKKAYGTESLSS
-4329 LEVKAARKVKLTFPT
+4329 LEVRAARKVKLTFPT
-4344 HSDQLSFAK
+4344 HSDQVSVAK

-4373 VLRTMFNTIPLAMEE
+4373 VLRTMINTVPLAMEE
-4388 INSGNDVMRARGIKR
+4388 INSGNDVMKARGIKR

-4416 AFGLIFGSLFGLLT
+4416 AFGLVFGTLFSLLS
-4430 GGKDKEDKDQKLGRV
+4430 GGKDDEDKALGRV

-4452 ALREGLP
+4452 TLREGLP
-4459 DWQKNHGVFARLIG
+4459 DWQKNHGVFARLVG
-4473 KDGVQVIDM
+4473 KDGIQVIDM

-4495 KLGAQGNVKAIG
+4495 KLGAQGNVKGIG

-4521 NALFEVAKNQDG
+4521 NALFEVSKNQDG

-4539 LQSDNA
+4539 LQSDNVV
-4545 AQAYAK
+4545 QAYGK
-4551 LFLHAAKSAFFPSAA
+4551 LLAHLGKSAFLPSIA
-4566 KKIME
+4566 KKGYE
-4571 ATRYGQQ
+4571 VFRYGQQ
-4578 DAMLLV
+4578 DAGLLI

-4589 GARPTVMKKS
+4589 GARPTIMKKS
-4599 DIEYRAMSKIRTAMD
+4599 DIEYRAMSKIRSAMD

-4648 QGRLYDFMQNM
+4648 QGRLYDFIQGM
-4659 KSMGSTE
+4659 KSLGSTE
-4666 EGLIATG
+4666 EGLITTG

-4714 DPMPLVDELIKVT
+4714 DPMPLVDELIRVT